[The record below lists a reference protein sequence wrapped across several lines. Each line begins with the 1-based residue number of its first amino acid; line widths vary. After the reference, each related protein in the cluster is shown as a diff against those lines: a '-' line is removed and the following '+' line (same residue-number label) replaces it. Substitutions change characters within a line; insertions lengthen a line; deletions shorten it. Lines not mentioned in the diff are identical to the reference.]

1 MVDAALHPPV
11 LWSSTRSRLLDIMR
25 TRGTVSRVELVGITG
40 LTPGTISNVV
50 RDLLNENLVCEV
62 GHARSRGGQPRRLLQ
77 LQAQAHYAVG
87 VQMDRCTSSVVLAD
101 FGGRLIAQRTLQ
113 GSGSTSPEEML
124 TLLSRQI
131 LDLLAAEQIPHAK
144 VLGASLV
151 TYGPQDRL
159 NGKLMAPRPTPEWYG
174 HPLAPSLSELTGLPV
189 LLENDATAAAL
200 GEQWL
205 GEVEVDT
212 FGVIYM
218 ASGLGGGV
226 IVDREVYRGG
236 GSNTVELGHIS
247 IDASGPPCECG
258 NRGCIETTY
267 GTSAVIA
274 RALSDTRLGAHL
286 NLTGKPGDTLA
297 DFDRLSQAAID
308 GDAHARALLEDAAYG
323 LGQAAVTLVNLFD
336 LHTVVLAGPA
346 FSVAGPLMRDGIS
359 KVLNQSA
366 FSRELRPIN
375 VVLSSHGSLAAAVG
389 GALQVLRTPA
399 GAATTARTYPAYPT
413 FETA

>member
-1 MVDAALHPPV
+1 MVSATAHRPV

-25 TRGTVSRVELVGITG
+25 TRGTVSRVELVGATG

-50 RDLLNENLVCEV
+50 RDLLDENLVLEV

-77 LQAQAHYAVG
+77 LRAQAHYAVG
-87 VQMDRCTSSVVLAD
+87 VQMDRCTSSVVLTD
-101 FGGRLIAQRTLQ
+101 FGGQLVAQRTFQ
-113 GSGSTSPEEML
+113 GSGNTSPEEML

-131 LDLLAAEQIPHAK
+131 LDLLDLEQIPLGR
-144 VLGASLV
+144 VLGVSLV

-159 NGKLMAPRPTPEWYG
+159 SGKLMAPRPTPEWYG
-174 HPLAPSLSELTGLPV
+174 HPLAPALSHLTGLPV

-205 GEVEVDT
+205 GDVEPDT

-247 IDASGPPCECG
+247 VNASGAPCECG

-267 GTSAVIA
+267 GSAAVVA
-274 RALSDTRLGAHL
+274 RALSDTRFGTHL
-286 NLTGKPGDTLA
+286 SLSGKPGDTLA
-297 DFDRLSQAAID
+297 DFDKLSQAAIS
-308 GDAHARALLEDAAYG
+308 GNPYAESLLGDAAYG

-336 LHTVVLAGPA
+336 LQTVVLAGPA
-346 FSVAGPLMRDGIS
+346 FTVAGPLLREGIS
-359 KVLNQSA
+359 KVLNEAA

-375 VVLSSHGSLAAAVG
+375 VVLSSHGFLAAAIG

-399 GAATTARTYPAYPT
+399 GAAAKA
-413 FETA
+413 